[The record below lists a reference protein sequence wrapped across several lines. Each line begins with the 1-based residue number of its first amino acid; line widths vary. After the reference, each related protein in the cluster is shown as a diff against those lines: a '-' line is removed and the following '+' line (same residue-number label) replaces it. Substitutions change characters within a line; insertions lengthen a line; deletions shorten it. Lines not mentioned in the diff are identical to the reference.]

1 MSAAV
6 AETCLVV
13 KDGHPV
19 ARSTDVA
26 EAFGRNHKNVLQ
38 AFERLEVPEEFNRLN
53 YQPIEYTDG
62 RGRKKPAIEMTRDGF
77 VLLAMGFTGKQA
89 TAWKVK
95 YIEAFNEMERELR
108 GDGQALLPVATL
120 TPAHQRE
127 VQNLIADRMESI
139 APMGSRYRPS
149 VFSIVYGAIKDAFE
163 VGSYSQIPD
172 NRFADLMDFISRMEI
187 AVPRAL
193 PSKVPMQ
200 FPSFS
205 MDELQHNKIDAE
217 TRFDLGCQMEKFLN
231 DLEKAGIECGGAK
244 RLWSGTME
252 QLISYWTLIN
262 EASISMRYRSR
273 DSTDLL

>member
-19 ARSTDVA
+19 VRSTDVA
-26 EAFGRNHKNVLQ
+26 EAFGKQHKNVLRDIE
-38 AFERLEVPEEFNRLN
+38 ALDIPEEFGRLN
-53 YQPIEYTDG
+53 FEPTSYKSAQGKEL
-62 RGRKKPAIEMTRDGF
+62 PAVEMTRDGF

-95 YIEAFNEMERELR
+95 YIEAFNAMEQKLLGER
-108 GDGQALLPVATL
+108 QALLPVATL
-120 TPAHQRE
+120 SPAHQRE

-172 NRFADLMDFISRMEI
+172 SRFADLMDFISRMEI

-200 FPSFS
+200 LPSFS

-231 DLEKAGIECGGAK
+231 DLEKAGVECGGAK